1 MWVTSSLST
10 VLTPTAVALGN
21 FDGVHRGHTQVIQ
34 PVLQKAGASQSIA
47 RTQTIGD
54 CQGRIEGLRLPNHK
68 ENFPRQVGLGT
79 GHTYGTVA
87 TFHPHPREFFSGK
100 SLKFLTTRSEKVQ
113 QLSLMG
119 VEQLVLLP
127 FDRELAS
134 LSPQE
139 FVEKILVQ
147 QLQATHVSVGEDFRF
162 GNQRA
167 GTAVQLQAIAE
178 SYGIEVTIVSLQ
190 LCQGERIS
198 STNIRQA
205 LLEGDISQANLRLG
219 RPYILT
225 GVVVKGQQL
234 GRTIGFPTANLQ
246 LPPEKFLPRHGVYC
260 VRVHHPTLPS
270 LAASPSAVMNI
281 GNRPT
286 VGGIGVTVEVHLLD
300 WSGDLYG
307 QTLTVSLEQFLR
319 PEQKFASLDELKRQ
333 IQADC
338 EAARAFLACR
348 D

>member
-10 VLTPTAVALGN
+10 VLTPTTVALGN
-21 FDGVHRGHTQVIQ
+21 FDGVHRGHRQVIQ
-34 PVLQKAGASQSIA
+34 PILQKSGVSQSIVA
-47 RTQTIGD
+47 TPPIGEY
-54 CQGRIEGLRLPNHK
+54 QGWVEGLRLPNPK
-68 ENFPRQVGLGT
+68 ENLDRQVRMGA
-79 GHTYGTVA
+79 GHRYGTVA

-100 SLKFLTTRSEKVQ
+100 SWKLLTTRSEKVQ
-113 QLSLMG
+113 QLSLLG

-127 FDRELAS
+127 FNRELAS
-134 LSPQE
+134 LSPQDC
-139 FVEKILVQ
+139 VETILVQ
-147 QLQATHVSVGEDFRF
+147 QLQATHVSVGADFHF
-162 GNQRA
+162 GHQRA
-167 GTAVQLQAIAE
+167 GSAADLQAIAS

-190 LCQGERIS
+190 MCQGERIS
-198 STNIRQA
+198 STSIRQA
-205 LLEGDISQANLRLG
+205 LQEGDISQANHRLG
-219 RPYILT
+219 RPYTLT

-270 LAASPSAVMNI
+270 LASSPSGVMNI
-281 GNRPT
+281 GHRPT
-286 VGGIGVTVEVHLLD
+286 INGIGVTVEVHLLD

-319 PEQKFASLDELKRQ
+319 PEQKFASLDDLKRQ

-338 EAARAFLACR
+338 EAAKAVLRCR

>member
-1 MWVTSSLST
+1 MWVTSSLAT

-21 FDGVHRGHTQVIQ
+21 FDGVHRGHQQVIQ
-34 PVLQKAGASQSIA
+34 PILQNSGASQSIA
-47 RTQTIGD
+47 ATPPIAD
-54 CQGRIEGLRLPNHK
+54 YQGRIEGLRLPNLK
-68 ENFPRQVGLGT
+68 ENFDRQAGMVT

-87 TFHPHPREFFSGK
+87 TFNPHPREFFSGK
-100 SLKFLTTRSEKVQ
+100 SWKFLTTRSEKVE
-113 QLSLMG
+113 QLSLLG

-127 FDRELAS
+127 FDRDLAS

-147 QLQATHVSVGEDFRF
+147 HLQATHVSVGEDFRF
-162 GNQRA
+162 GHGRA
-167 GTAVQLQAIAE
+167 GTVADLQAIAS
-178 SYGIEVTIVSLQ
+178 SYGVEVTIVSLQ
-190 LCQGERIS
+190 MYQGERIS
-198 STNIRQA
+198 SSSIRQS
-205 LLEGDISQANLRLG
+205 LEQGDIPQANLRLG
-219 RPYILT
+219 RPYTLT

-270 LAASPSAVMNI
+270 LTSSPSAVMNI
-281 GNRPT
+281 GHRPT
-286 VGGIGVTVEVHLLD
+286 VNGIALTVEVHLLD

-307 QTLTVSLEQFLR
+307 QALTVSFEQFLR
-319 PEQKFASLDELKRQ
+319 PEQKFASLDDLKRQ

-338 EAARAFLACR
+338 EAARAVLECR